1 MPSNKLMLPA
11 LLLFSLLIN
20 GATAIA
26 APRTFQINDEKGR
39 DHVSFTSDAPI
50 ELIEGK
56 TSKITGNITIDD
68 SFDLTK
74 PVSGKFDVDLA
85 SIDTGIPLRNEHM
98 RDNFLETKS
107 FPKATFVLKSLVD
120 PPKKLVA
127 GQKVTLKAIGD
138 FSLHGKTVSK
148 TVPVDVT
155 YLSRCPATETKR
167 EGCDLLQVKA
177 TFNVPFKDHAIK
189 RPEIVFQKLADTVV
203 VTVSASAYD
212 KAAEV
217 KSGKDVAP
225 ASKSGSSPANK
236 SATPAGKTTA
246 PASKAAAAP
255 KK

>member
-1 MPSNKLMLPA
+1 MWSNKSILLPS
-11 LLLFSLLIN
+11 LLLLLGLFAN
-20 GATAIA
+20 ANSAMA

-56 TSKITGNITIDD
+56 TSKITGSLTIDD

-98 RDNFLETKS
+98 RDNFLETKAN
-107 FPKATFVLKSLVD
+107 PKATFVLKSLID

-127 GQKVTLKAIGD
+127 GQKTSLKAIGD

-148 TVPVDVT
+148 TVPVEVL
-155 YLSRCPATETKR
+155 YMSRCPATETKR
-167 EGCDLLQVKA
+167 EGCDIIQVKA
-177 TFNVPFKDHAIK
+177 VFNVPFKDHAIK
-189 RPEIVFQKLADTVV
+189 RPEIVFQKLADTVI
-203 VTVSASAYD
+203 VTASATAYD
-212 KAAEV
+212 KAGEV
-217 KSGKDVAP
+217 KSGKDVAKD
-225 ASKSGSSPANK
+225 SKSA
-236 SATPAGKTTA
+236 A
-246 PASKAAAAP
+246 PASKPAKPAP

>member
-1 MPSNKLMLPA
+1 MSSAKSMLSA
-11 LLLFSLLIN
+11 LLLLGFSLN
-20 GATAIA
+20 SAAFA

-56 TSKITGNITIDD
+56 TSKITGSITIDD
-68 SFDLTK
+68 SLDLTK

-98 RDNFLETKS
+98 RDNFLETKNY
-107 FPKATFVLKSLVD
+107 PKATFVLKSLVS

-127 GQKVTLKAIGD
+127 GQKTRLKAIGD

-155 YLSRCPATETKR
+155 YMSRCPATETKR
-167 EGCDLLQVKA
+167 EGCDIIQVKA

-189 RPEIVFQKLADTVV
+189 RPEIVFQKLADTVI
-203 VTVSASAYD
+203 VTVSATAYD

-225 ASKSGSSPANK
+225 ASKSSGAASK
-236 SATPAGKTTA
+236 TATPAAKTE
-246 PASKAAAAP
+246 SK
-255 KK
+255 K

>member
-1 MPSNKLMLPA
+1 MSSAKSMLSA
-11 LLLFSLLIN
+11 LLLLGFSLNSAAL
-20 GATAIA
+20 A

-56 TSKITGNITIDD
+56 TSKITGSITIDD

-85 SIDTGIPLRNEHM
+85 SIDTGIALRNEHM

-107 FPKATFVLKSLVD
+107 YPKATFVLKSLVS

-127 GQKVTLKAIGD
+127 GQKTSLKAIGD

-155 YLSRCPATETKR
+155 YMSRCPATETKR
-167 EGCDLLQVKA
+167 EGCDIIQVKA

-189 RPEIVFQKLADTVV
+189 RPEIVFQKLADTVI
-203 VTVSASAYD
+203 VTVSATAYD

-225 ASKSGSSPANK
+225 ASKSSSAATK
-236 SATPAGKTTA
+236 TATPPAKTTK
-246 PASKAAAAP
+246 PESK
-255 KK
+255 K